1 MKKLVVALVWVL
13 FSFVLVGCGS
23 SPEDAFIESINSQ
36 ADRLEAMGENLN
48 TFGDQMFDGT
58 YSSAL
63 TSLWLVQ
70 DDVDALQLKPYAW
83 SESNIT
89 NMSNER
95 TTMLR
100 KTNDMLALL
109 RPILEKLVENP
120 DYTGTDEEI
129 VALEKAEALTL
140 EIDGHLTT
148 IGNLVDEYVWEE

>member
-1 MKKLVVALVWVL
+1 MKKLAVAVFCL
-13 FSFVLVGCGS
+13 FVSLLLVGCGS
-23 SPEDAFIESINSQ
+23 TPEESFVESVTLQ

-70 DDVDALQLKPYAW
+70 DDVDALQLRPYVW
-83 SESNIT
+83 SDSTILT
-89 NMSNER
+89 LSNER
-95 TTMLR
+95 TAMLD
-100 KTNDMLALL
+100 KTNEMLALL

-120 DYTGTDEEI
+120 DYTGTEDEI
-129 VALEKAEALTL
+129 IALERAEALTS

-148 IGNLVDEYVWEE
+148 ISNLVDTYLWEE

>member
-89 NMSNER
+89 TMSNER

-100 KTNDMLALL
+100 KTNEMLALL

-148 IGNLVDEYVWEE
+148 ISNLLDQYGVEE